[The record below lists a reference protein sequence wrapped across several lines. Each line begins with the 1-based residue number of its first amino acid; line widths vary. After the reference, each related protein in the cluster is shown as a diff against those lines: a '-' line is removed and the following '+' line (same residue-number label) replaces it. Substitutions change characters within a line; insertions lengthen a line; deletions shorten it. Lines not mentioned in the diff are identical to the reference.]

1 MGTSGEAHA
10 RGPGWVTAERGA
22 DGRGKEA
29 TLLQAPRLSQIL
41 ALLFRAPQV
50 GEEEPAPWVLLL
62 QPLLPDGWLSSYSLA
77 VE

>member
-10 RGPGWVTAERGA
+10 RGPGWVTAEGGE
-22 DGRGKEA
+22 DGKGKEA

-50 GEEEPAPWVLLL
+50 GEEEPAPWM
-62 QPLLPDGWLSSYSLA
+62 PIPA
-77 VE
+77 AIAP